1 MSDFV
6 RPVVVCS
13 KCLEFDNCR
22 YNGAMISEELVRA
35 MKPHVDFSPVCPECE
50 IGLGAPR
57 RPVRIVSRDDEMR
70 LVQLET
76 EDDVTDRM
84 LAFAASFLGGIGEP
98 EGFILKGRSPSCGP
112 SNVKVYRDTG
122 KSAPA
127 GKTAG
132 LFARAVAE
140 RFPDVIIEEE
150 GRLKNAEIREHFL
163 THIFACARLRGLKA
177 RGSMGTLVRF
187 QAQNK
192 LLLMAYNQQ
201 ELRALGPIV
210 ANHEGRPFDEVI
222 ADYEAHFR
230 AALARPAGRR
240 PNVNV
245 LMHGLGYFS
254 EHMSAEEK
262 AFFLRTLDEYRAG
275 DLPLSVPVYLLR
287 SFIVR
292 WNEEYLLHQTFF
304 NPYPEEL
311 RLQKDSGKGRPGS
324 VG

>member
-1 MSDFV
+1 
-6 RPVVVCS
+6 
-13 KCLEFDNCR
+13 
-22 YNGAMISEELVRA
+22 MISDELVRA
-35 MKPHVDFSPVCPECE
+35 MKPHVEFRPVCPECE

-57 RPVRIVSRDDEMR
+57 RPIRLVSQGDAMR

-84 LAFAASFLGGIGEP
+84 QGFSASFLGGIQEP

-112 SNVKVYRDTG
+112 ANVKVYRDTG

-127 GKTAG
+127 GKASG
-132 LFARAVAE
+132 LFAQAARE
-140 RFPDVIIEEE
+140 RFPDVIVEEE

-163 THIFACARLRGLKA
+163 TRIFACARLRELKMS
-177 RGSMGTLVRF
+177 GDMGDLVRF
-187 QAQNK
+187 QASNK
-192 LLLMAYNQQ
+192 LLLMAYSQK
-201 ELRALGPIV
+201 ELRLLGPIV
-210 ANHEGRPFDEVI
+210 ANHEKRPFDEVI
-222 ADYEAHFR
+222 ADYESHFR
-230 AALARPAGRR
+230 AALARPAKRR
-240 PNVNV
+240 WHVNV

-254 EHMSAEEK
+254 NEMSSDEK
-262 AFFLRTLDEYRAG
+262 AFFLETLDEYRAG
-275 DLPLSVPVYLLR
+275 DVPLSVPAYLLR

-311 RLQKDSGKGRPGS
+311 RLRKDSGKGRRGA

>member
-1 MSDFV
+1 MSEFP
-6 RPVVVCS
+6 RPTVVCS

-22 YNGAMISEELVRA
+22 YNGAMISDELVRA
-35 MKPHVDFSPVCPECE
+35 MKPHVDFVPVCPECE

-57 RPVRIVSRDDEMR
+57 RPVRVVSREGKMR

-84 LAFAASFLGGIGEP
+84 LDFAGSFLGGIEEP
-98 EGFILKGRSPSCGP
+98 DGFILKGRSPSCGP
-112 SNVKVYRDTG
+112 ANVKVYRNTG
-122 KSAPA
+122 KSAPT

-132 LFARAVAE
+132 LFAWAVAD
-140 RFPDVIIEEE
+140 RFPDVIAEEE

-163 THIFACARLRGLKA
+163 TRIFACARLRELEASG
-177 RGSMGTLVRF
+177 GMGALVRF
-187 QAQNK
+187 QARNK

-210 ANHEGRPFDEVI
+210 ANHDRRPFDEVM

-230 AALARPAGRR
+230 AALARPSKRR
-240 PNVNV
+240 SNVNV

-254 EHMSAEEK
+254 EQMSGEEK
-262 AFFLRTLDEYRAG
+262 AFFLATLDEYRAG
-275 DLPLSVPVYLLR
+275 NLPLSVPVYLLR

-292 WNEEYLLHQTFF
+292 WDEEYLLQQTFF
-304 NPYPEEL
+304 SPYPEDL
-311 RLQKDSGKGRPGS
+311 RLQRDSGKGRPGA